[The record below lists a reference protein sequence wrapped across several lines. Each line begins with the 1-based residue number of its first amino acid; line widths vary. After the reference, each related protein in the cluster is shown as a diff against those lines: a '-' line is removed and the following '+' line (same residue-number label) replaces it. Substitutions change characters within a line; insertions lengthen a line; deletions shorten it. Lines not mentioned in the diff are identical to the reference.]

1 VKRILLEAAVTTCDE
16 ARSAAAAGADR
27 LELCTALE
35 LGGLTPSPG
44 TFLAARDVVALPIY
58 PLIRP
63 RPGGFHYSA
72 SALETMLRDAEW
84 FLRNGAEGIVFGIL
98 GAEGCIDRTGCAKL
112 VAAAAGR
119 AVFHRAF
126 EFVADQPSALEE
138 LIGLGFQRVLTS
150 GGAATAAEGSA
161 AIAKLVRAA
170 AGRIEILPGG
180 GIRPDNAMQLLNETG
195 CRQVHGSFRTPL
207 VNDGQASPRLAEQMG
222 GQWALDA
229 NAVCTMRAALDR
241 FAASPRAAPD

>member
-16 ARSAAAAGADR
+16 ARAAADAGADR

-35 LGGLTPSPG
+35 LGGVTPSPG
-44 TFLAARDVVALPIY
+44 TFLAAREAVALPIY

-63 RPGGFHYSA
+63 RPGGFHYSD
-72 SALETMLRDAEW
+72 SAFETMLRDAEW
-84 FLRNGAEGIVFGIL
+84 FLSHGADGIVFGIL
-98 GAEGCIDRTGCAKL
+98 DAEGCIDRTGCAKL

-126 EFVADQPSALEE
+126 DFLNDRFSALEE
-138 LIGLGFQRVLTS
+138 LVGLGFQRVLTS
-150 GGAATAAEGSA
+150 GGEATAAEGSA

-180 GIRPDNAMQLLNETG
+180 GIRPDNVMQLLHETG

-207 VNDGQASPRLAEQMG
+207 VNDGQASPRLAKQMG
-222 GQWALDA
+222 EHWALEA
-229 NAVCTMRAALDR
+229 NAVRAMRQALDG
-241 FAASPRAAPD
+241 FAASPRGRA